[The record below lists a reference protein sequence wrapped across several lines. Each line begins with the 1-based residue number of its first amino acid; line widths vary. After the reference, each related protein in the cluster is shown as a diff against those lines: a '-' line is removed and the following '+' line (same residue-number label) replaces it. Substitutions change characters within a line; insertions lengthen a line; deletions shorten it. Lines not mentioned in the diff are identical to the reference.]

1 MNILG
6 NVVFPVVV
14 AIIITMVVTP
24 LGDIL
29 KDLLFPPK
37 FTIEGVVKKSE
48 NPVPSVKIEVYKGAY
63 ENTTI
68 FNDDTNPRGRFIV
81 EHVQPEGT
89 YDYRILNKTDNGIL
103 FGDELALSRVTLEE
117 NLGDIDISKV
127 VTEKNPEPQK
137 APAVNVEIKET
148 ELNPEFKPAEK
159 QADYKVDLM
168 YEEQPSSIDPDF
180 RNITAWVGSSPQT
193 LSLINRV
200 TYFLHPT
207 FEPNI
212 VTRYSRAN
220 NFDFSFDAW
229 GQFTLAAKVH
239 FRDGQV
245 KDLVGNIV
253 FH

>member
-24 LGDIL
+24 LGDVV
-29 KDLLFPPK
+29 KDLLFPPR

-48 NPVPSVKIEVYKGAY
+48 NPVPFVRIEVYKGAY
-63 ENTTI
+63 ENTTK

-89 YDYRILNKTDNGIL
+89 YDYRILNKTDNSIL
-103 FGDELALSRVTLEE
+103 FGDELALSRITLDE
-117 NLGDIDISKV
+117 NLGDIDISRI
-127 VTEKNPEPQK
+127 VTEKSPKPQEGQ
-137 APAVNVEIKET
+137 AVNET
-148 ELNPEFKPAEK
+148 INETALNPEFERAEK
-159 QADYKVDLM
+159 QADYQVDLM
-168 YEEQPSSIDPDF
+168 YEELPSSIDPDF
-180 RNITAWVGSSPQT
+180 RNITVWAGASPHT
-193 LSLINRV
+193 SSLIDRV

-207 FEPNI
+207 FEPSI
-212 VTRYSRAN
+212 VTRYSRAD

-239 FRDGQV
+239 FRDSQV
-245 KDLVGNIV
+245 KDLIGNIV